1 MQGTLGAGGLRGRA
15 WGSRCRPQTLQVLPP
30 QGESLL
36 SLAQQLGLRV
46 FNRHTVQRKQLSS
59 QVRALQRRYY
69 RYLHLLASDT
79 QVRPGSWGAVRR
91 WGGAAAFPGG
101 ETEVRGAGPLPAALP
116 SGAAGFAP
124 GPRCLRCLCRPALG
138 VTGGGQLWAR
148 VPVPDL
154 LSHPQVAA
162 PPLPRQYWEALG
174 APAAPHEQPWPL
186 PVLVQLGK
194 KLAEVLV
201 EVVRMPGSLVTPQG
215 SCTLIPVLYH
225 VYSFRSFRQVGGL
238 GHPRGE
244 AGGSGCWGDARPRW
258 GPLPARGGS
267 FGVVG
272 PWSHLCLPRPQIGI
286 LKPHPAFTELLAVA
300 AEHTLTFEAAE
311 VPMLCPPLPWMS
323 PHTGAFLLSPTKLMR
338 SLEGTMQH
346 QRLLDSCPPAEL
358 HGALDAL
365 TQLGNC
371 AWRVNGR
378 VLDLVLELFTAKG
391 CPRLGVPAPPSEAP
405 RPPDGR
411 LPPSASSAQKAEVRR
426 EVARCLKVAREMH
439 SLRSDAL
446 YRLSLAQHL
455 RDRVFWLPHN
465 MDFRGRTY
473 PCPPHFN
480 HLGSDLARALLEFAQ
495 GRPLGPHGL
504 DWLKIHL
511 VNLTGLKKHE
521 PLRARL
527 LFADEVMDDILD
539 SADRPMT
546 VGVQRALAGP
556 LCLASPSP
564 PACALCWLPQALPPR
579 PPSEPPAV
587 CPWARAPGLVLSVP
601 FPLRPCHLPVQAGPS
616 SRPFPAPW
624 LLLQGCSHVSLRA
637 RHSCHPYPARPG
649 WPEPHSALRQGRKW
663 WMEADEPW
671 QALACCM
678 EIARAVRTAD
688 PTAYVS
694 HFPVHQVSCWG
705 PWCRGVPGPGGGGL
719 AVPADPTCTLAG
731 VPAWGPAPVGMA
743 SLAV

>member
-1 MQGTLGAGGLRGRA
+1 M
-15 WGSRCRPQTLQVLPP
+15 
-30 QGESLL
+30 
-36 SLAQQLGLRV
+36 
-46 FNRHTVQRKQLSS
+46 
-59 QVRALQRRYY
+59 
-69 RYLHLLASDT
+69 
-79 QVRPGSWGAVRR
+79 
-91 WGGAAAFPGG
+91 
-101 ETEVRGAGPLPAALP
+101 
-116 SGAAGFAP
+116 
-124 GPRCLRCLCRPALG
+124 
-138 VTGGGQLWAR
+138 
-148 VPVPDL
+148 
-154 LSHPQVAA
+154 
-162 PPLPRQYWEALG
+162 
-174 APAAPHEQPWPL
+174 
-186 PVLVQLGK
+186 
-194 KLAEVLV
+194 
-201 EVVRMPGSLVTPQG
+201 
-215 SCTLIPVLYH
+215 
-225 VYSFRSFRQVGGL
+225 
-238 GHPRGE
+238 
-244 AGGSGCWGDARPRW
+244 
-258 GPLPARGGS
+258 
-267 FGVVG
+267 VG
-272 PWSHLCLPRPQIGI
+272 PWSHFCLPRPQIGI

-311 VPMLCPPLPWMS
+311 VPMLCPPLPWTS

-495 GRPLGPHGL
+495 GRPLGPRGL

-527 LFADEVMDDILD
+527 VFADEVMDEILD

-546 VGVQRALAGP
+546 VGVRRALAGP
-556 LCLASPSP
+556 SCLASPSP
-564 PACALCWLPQALPPR
+564 PACALCRLPRALPPR
-579 PPSEPPAV
+579 PPSKP
-587 CPWARAPGLVLSVP
+587 
-601 FPLRPCHLPVQAGPS
+601 
-616 SRPFPAPW
+616 
-624 LLLQGCSHVSLRA
+624 SLRA
-637 RHSCHPYPARPG
+637 LPPSPPASAPGHGLLALSVLSPSLCSPVTSLSRPVLPPDPSPSRGCSCRATPMSPSLPVAPVAPTLPAQAGLSPTLLSG
-649 WPEPHSALRQGRKW
+649 PEVV
-663 WMEADEPW
+663 D
-671 QALACCM
+671 
-678 EIARAVRTAD
+678 
-688 PTAYVS
+688 
-694 HFPVHQVSCWG
+694 
-705 PWCRGVPGPGGGGL
+705 GGG
-719 AVPADPTCTLAG
+719 
-731 VPAWGPAPVGMA
+731 
-743 SLAV
+743 